1 MVASF
6 NDAIS
11 AYRNAASGKT
21 ASVAERVGGNGQTVN
36 PGESF
41 ADMVKGAAIDARAT
55 MMNFDVVVNNN
66 GVANFSCEIEHEMS
80 RFR

>member
-36 PGESF
+36 PGK
-41 ADMVKGAAIDARAT
+41 VLPT
-55 MMNFDVVVNNN
+55 W
-66 GVANFSCEIEHEMS
+66 S
-80 RFR
+80 RGGN